1 MEDIKTIIDFLED
14 CTINRLENFFEGKSV
29 NDPNYT
35 ALIFENQSTLYKL
48 SRHYNLT
55 KENILLLAATLVPH
69 IIPGFFEKI
78 INKFLPNG
86 GDFPEFGG
94 VKPDQHRG
102 MVPTGETILFILAGM
117 DIQERLKYLPI
128 LDQSNLLFKHRI
140 IYMEAVKIGEPRLS
154 GKLVMDPEYV
164 EILTTGKISLPTL
177 SINFPAEHLQSE
189 MTWEDLVLPDQ
200 VWHQVNELQT
210 WLKHKETLHTEWDLG
225 RKLKPGYR
233 ALFYGSPGTGKT
245 ITATLLAKYTGKE
258 VFRID
263 LSMIVSKYIG
273 ETEKNLSVLF
283 DKAENKDWILFFD
296 EADAIFGKRTG
307 VRDAHDKYA
316 NQEVS
321 YLLQRIESY
330 NGLVILAS
338 NFRNNIDT
346 AFIRRFNAIIYFPA
360 PKAEDRLAL
369 WQKSIPENLQMGK
382 DLILKDIADGF
393 ELTGSHIINII
404 QYISLISL
412 ETKNSILTK
421 ELMVKGIRRELE
433 KEGK

>member
-1 MEDIKTIIDFLED
+1 
-14 CTINRLENFFEGKSV
+14 
-29 NDPNYT
+29 
-35 ALIFENQSTLYKL
+35 
-48 SRHYNLT
+48 
-55 KENILLLAATLVPH
+55 
-69 IIPGFFEKI
+69 
-78 INKFLPNG
+78 
-86 GDFPEFGG
+86 
-94 VKPDQHRG
+94 
-102 MVPTGETILFILAGM
+102 
-117 DIQERLKYLPI
+117 
-128 LDQSNLLFKHRI
+128 
-140 IYMEAVKIGEPRLS
+140 MEAVKIGEPRLS

>member
-1 MEDIKTIIDFLED
+1 MKNALNEAISFLERSIRCRMD
-14 CTINRLENFFEGKSV
+14 NYFQGKPTSLNKYAVDEHQEGPLKAFV
-29 NDPNYT
+29 LHYD
-35 ALIFENQSTLYKL
+35 L
-48 SRHYNLT
+48 SS
-55 KENILLLAATLVPH
+55 ENIILLASAIVPH
-69 IIPGFFEKI
+69 ILPGFFDKI
-78 INKFLPNG
+78 VREYLPQG

-94 VKPDQHRG
+94 FKLDQHRG
-102 MVPTGETILFILAGM
+102 MMPTGETVLFILAGM
-117 DIQERLKYLPI
+117 DIRKRMDFLP
-128 LDQSNLLFKHRI
+128 LLALENPLFKQRI
-140 IYMEAVKIGEPRLS
+140 LSLEPVKTGEPKLS

-164 EILTTGKISLPTL
+164 EVLTTGKVSLPTL

-189 MTWEDLVLPDQ
+189 MTWEDLVLPEQ
-200 VWHQVNELQT
+200 VWHQIKELQT
-210 WLKHKETLHTEWDLG
+210 WLKHKDTLLDWDLG

-233 ALFYGSPGTGKT
+233 ALFYGPSGTGKT
-245 ITATLLAKYTGKE
+245 ITATLLAKYTGKD

-263 LSMIVSKYIG
+263 LSMVVSKYIG
-273 ETEKNLSVLF
+273 ETEKNLSMLF

-338 NFRNNIDT
+338 NFRNNIDV

-360 PKAEDRLAL
+360 PKAEDRLML
-369 WQKSIPENLQMGK
+369 WEKSLPRQFILSKENGLRE
-382 DLILKDIADGF
+382 IAEKY
-393 ELTGSHIINII
+393 ELTGSHIMNII
-404 QYISLISL
+404 QYLSFNAL
-412 ETKNSILTK
+412 ESDNFLLTK
-421 ELMVKGIRRELE
+421 DLLVNGIKREME